1 MENLNNLNSGLFG
14 NYKSDI
20 PAGFVVFLVALPLC
34 LGVALASGAP
44 LFAGIIAGVVGGLV
58 VGYLSGSQLGVS
70 GPAAGLV
77 VIVLTAI
84 SDLGTFEAFLLA
96 VVISGIIQIILGLL
110 QAGIIGYF
118 FPSSVIKGML
128 AAIGIMIM
136 LGQLTHATGYDNT
149 MDAEISFI
157 RHGGEH
163 DGESIIGEIFNM
175 LNYVNYGVLII
186 TLVSMA
192 ILLLWDTRF
201 FKSKS
206 IFRMFPGGL
215 AAVITGS
222 VLAYIFNGVPA
233 LQLEKS
239 MFVNLPIPSEVGG
252 YLNLF
257 TMPDFSRIGDPKVY
271 MVAVTIAVVGSI
283 ETLLSVEAADKLDP
297 YKRITPANR
306 ELRAQGIG
314 NIVSGLIGGIPV
326 TQVIVRS
333 SANVQSGGKS
343 KLSTMVHGAI
353 LLIAALFLPHVLN
366 LVPLSALSAILIMV
380 GYKLAKFN
388 LFRSMYKLGFKQFIP
403 FIVTV
408 VAIVFTDLLTGIVI
422 GMMFGVFNI
431 LIANYRTP
439 FLFERDAKS
448 KKVLT
453 LNLGQAVSFLNKG
466 ALIRAFNSVEEGCK
480 VIIDGTRSETIDY
493 DIYELI
499 MDFKEHAKYK
509 NIEVEI
515 VNLSYR
521 MSKDYFKEFVKA
533 INDQDS

>member
-1 MENLNNLNSGLFG
+1 MENLKNLNSGLFG

-44 LFAGIIAGVVGGLV
+44 LFAGIIAGVIGGLL

-96 VVISGIIQIILGLL
+96 VVISGIFQIILGLL

-128 AAIGIMIM
+128 AAIGIMII

-157 RHGGEH
+157 QHGGEH
-163 DGESIIGEIFNM
+163 DGETIIGEILNM
-175 LNYVNYGVLII
+175 FSYVNIGVLII
-186 TLVSMA
+186 TLVSIA
-192 ILLLWDTRF
+192 ILLLWETKF
-201 FKSKS
+201 FKSKN
-206 IFRMFPGGL
+206 FFNLLPGGL
-215 AAVITGS
+215 VVVIAGS
-222 VLAYIFNGVPA
+222 IMAYIFQSIPN
-233 LQLEKS
+233 LQLDKS
-239 MFVNLPIPSEVGG
+239 MYVNLPIPSEVGG
-252 YLNLF
+252 FKNLF
-257 TMPDFSRIGDPKVY
+257 TLPDFSRIGDPQIY
-271 MVAVTIAVVGSI
+271 IIALTIAVVGSI

-297 YKRITPANR
+297 YKRITPTNR

-314 NIVSGLIGGIPV
+314 NIVSGLIGGLPI

-333 SANVQSGGKS
+333 SANIQSGGKS

-353 LLIAALFLPHVLN
+353 LLVTALFLPHVLN
-366 LVPLSALSAILIMV
+366 LVPLSALSAILIMI
-380 GYKLAKFN
+380 GFKLAKPSV
-388 LFRSMYKLGFKQFIP
+388 FRRMYKLGFKQFIP
-403 FIVTV
+403 FVVTV
-408 VAIVFTDLLTGIVI
+408 IAIVFTDLLTGIII
-422 GMMFGVFNI
+422 GMLFGIFNI

-439 FLFERDAKS
+439 FLFTKDTKT

-453 LNLGQAVSFLNKG
+453 LNLGQEVSFLNKG
-466 ALIRAFNSVEEGCK
+466 ALIRALNSVEEGCK
-480 VIIDGTRSETIDY
+480 VIINGSQSETIDF
-493 DIYELI
+493 DIYEI
-499 MDFKEHAKYK
+499 VMDFQEQAKHR
-509 NIEVEI
+509 NIEVEV

-521 MSKDYFKEFVKA
+521 MSKDYFKEFLKA
-533 INDQDS
+533 IKDKES